1 MGAARTE
8 QNLNK
13 AARAERDQLALWLE
27 DHEERLEKLEQEN
40 RQLRTLVAT
49 LVSKELA
56 DSLAEG
62 EDRSDDSGVHPS
74 Y

>member
-27 DHEERLEKLEQEN
+27 DHEERLERLEQEN

-49 LVSKELA
+49 LVSQQLA
-56 DSLAEG
+56 ASLAMS
-62 EDRSDDSGVHPS
+62 EDTSDDVGNHPT